1 MEKKQQAQSE
11 FERLL
16 REEFEAGQKA
26 AARLLGMEPGHKT
39 KTTKTKDR

>member
-11 FERLL
+11 LERLL

-26 AARLLGMEPGHKT
+26 AARLLGYGTRTQNEN
-39 KTTKTKDR
+39 D